1 MAKARDLLCCSLNC
15 GALSTRRAT
24 GRALFLASNAQRDMD
39 SPKGLFQSARRKNQL
54 LRFFKKIDIGY
65 RNFCSIPAFRSRRQP
80 TCGGAI
86 LEGYIHGYGNIGNR

>member
-39 SPKGLFQSARRKNQL
+39 SPKGTIFPLNENMIRTISVRTPQEPATA
-54 LRFFKKIDIGY
+54 FF
-65 RNFCSIPAFRSRRQP
+65 
-80 TCGGAI
+80 
-86 LEGYIHGYGNIGNR
+86 